1 MIGRTLGGATVATV
15 SQMHFSFM
23 TDFAVLSSITALFLV
38 VGSYL
43 FSKIEI

>member
-1 MIGRTLGGATVATV
+1 
-15 SQMHFSFM
+15 MHFGFV
-23 TDFAVLSSITALFLV
+23 TDFAVLSGITALFLV